1 MEADMILELRQ
12 VQQHFKVSK
21 DLTVKA
27 VDGLDLTLRRGEV
40 FGLVGESGCGKS
52 TVARMIAGIY
62 KPTAGEIF
70 FAGKS
75 MAESRAVRQQ
85 IQLIFQDSAA
95 ALNPRMQVADIIMEP
110 LRIHGR
116 DYKSEEA
123 RQKLLQM
130 MEQVGL
136 AAGYLEKLPGE
147 LSGGQRQRVAI
158 ARSLM
163 LKPALLVA
171 DEPVASLDISIQ
183 AQIIALFQQLQQENA
198 FSLLFIAHDLLV
210 VRYISDRVGV
220 MLQGKMVELA
230 PTEELFNNPEHPYTK
245 SLLSAIPVPDPLYE
259 RQKKI
264 LYYDTSQPLGDK
276 MVEVRAEHWVREGQD
291 CNLTN

>member
-1 MEADMILELRQ
+1 M
-12 VQQHFKVSK
+12 
-21 DLTVKA
+21 
-27 VDGLDLTLRRGEV
+27 
-40 FGLVGESGCGKS
+40 GESGCGKS

-75 MAESRAVRQQ
+75 MAESRQLRQE

-95 ALNPRMQVADIIMEP
+95 ALNPRMQVAEIILEP

-116 DYKSEEA
+116 DYKGAAA
-123 RQKLLQM
+123 RQNLRQM
-130 MEQVGL
+130 LAQVGL
-136 AAGYLEKLPGE
+136 AKGYLEKLPGE

-183 AQIIALFQQLQQENA
+183 AQIITLFQQLQQENG
-198 FSLLFIAHDLLV
+198 FSLLFIAHDLSV

-230 PTEELFNNPEHPYTK
+230 PTEELFIRPEHPYTR

-264 LYYDTSQPLGDK
+264 LYYDTSLPLGEK
-276 MVEVRAEHWVREGQD
+276 MVELRPGHWLRE
-291 CNLTN
+291 TYRVS